1 MGASSSAASSSAL
14 HAFTLSNMAPRM
26 LYITKRRDDLDY
38 CYVAVSAVV
47 SMYFIGPAAYLELS
61 NQRTLRVDY
70 ANQAEAERAVS
81 RFHFAMS
88 VFVSKED
95 ADKEWPKPIDGAIV
109 RMIYS

>member
-1 MGASSSAASSSAL
+1 
-14 HAFTLSNMAPRM
+14 M
-26 LYITKRRDDLDY
+26 LYIPKRRDNLDY

-61 NQRTLRVDY
+61 NQRTLRVNY
-70 ANQAEAERAVS
+70 ADQAEAELAVA

-95 ADKEWPKPIDGAIV
+95 ADKHWPKPCSGGIIHM
-109 RMIYS
+109 R